1 MKRSKLFAITLQ
13 SKSGLI
19 FLFILAA
26 YNLLLG
32 VYLKDFFALSPMLAT
47 FYLLST
53 LPTLFFV
60 LKIRSAF
67 MRAIVYI
74 VLFFVMIMSIF
85 GFAYCSRLLPIMTMV
100 TTAAELMY
108 LAIFDNNSGKD
119 KRLTKIYVLAV
130 SVCIIVVL
138 ILSYNFVC
146 KPESPYL
153 LNGGATLW
161 DTQTEELADEICADS
176 DTDAEKV
183 QAIYNWMI
191 VNFEYD
197 YDYQPLLQ
205 YFNVRRTLSTHKGVC
220 YDFANLFA
228 ALCRSQNIPCY
239 VVDGTPYD
247 RSTEDHSWN
256 RVYYDG
262 CWWDLD
268 VTNDITGTAN
278 GKSLYG
284 FRELTSAYAS
294 DKDFYIT
301 NIY

>member
-1 MKRSKLFAITLQ
+1 MKISKLFAITLQ

-19 FLFILAA
+19 FFFVLAA

-32 VYLKDFFALSPMLAT
+32 IYLKDFFALSPMLVT
-47 FYLLST
+47 LYLLSA

-60 LKIRSAF
+60 LKIRSAP

-74 VLFFVMIMSIF
+74 VLFFVMILSIF

-108 LAIFDNNSGKD
+108 LAIFDNSSGKD
-119 KRLTKIYVLAV
+119 TLLTKIYVLAV
-130 SVCIIVVL
+130 SVFVIVAL

-146 KPESPYL
+146 KPEPPYL

-161 DTQTEELADEICADS
+161 DTQTKELADEICADS

-197 YDYQPLLQ
+197 YDYQVLLQ
-205 YFNVRRTLSTHKGVC
+205 YFNVRRTLSTRKGVC

-239 VVDGTPYD
+239 VVDGTPYN
-247 RSTEDHSWN
+247 RATEDHSWN

-268 VTNDITGTAN
+268 VTNDITSTAN

-294 DKDFYIT
+294 DKDYYIT
-301 NIY
+301 KIY

>member
-19 FLFILAA
+19 FFFALAA

-32 VYLKDFFALSPMLAT
+32 VYLKDFFELSPMLVT
-47 FYLLST
+47 FYLLSA

-60 LKIRSAF
+60 LKIRSTP
-67 MRAIVYI
+67 MRAVVYI

-108 LAIFDNNSGKD
+108 LAIFDDNSGKD
-119 KRLTKIYVLAV
+119 KLLTKIYILAV
-130 SVCIIVVL
+130 SVFVIVAL

-161 DTQTEELADEICADS
+161 DTQTEELSDEICADG
-176 DTDAEKV
+176 DTDEEKV

-239 VVDGTPYD
+239 VVDGTPYN
-247 RSTEDHSWN
+247 RATEDHTWN

-268 VTNDITGTAN
+268 VTNDITSTAN
-278 GKSLYG
+278 GKNLYG
-284 FRELTSAYAS
+284 FRALTSAYAS
-294 DKDFYIT
+294 DKDYYIT
-301 NIY
+301 KIY